1 MSIYDL
7 YSIETGKFNLTER
20 MLEVSAAAEQLLTG
34 HIGAWLSNP
43 EKCG

>member
-7 YSIETGKFNLTER
+7 YSIETEKTQFIITEK

-34 HIGAWLSNP
+34 HIGA
-43 EKCG
+43 